1 MCGITGFYS
10 KTSSTFNN
18 AILKMNSAISH
29 RGPDN
34 SGLWQ
39 DKNSGIVFGHQR
51 LSILD
56 LSSAGNQPMLSN
68 SERFI
73 ITYNGEIYN
82 HLDIRNE
89 IKKKNLN
96 LKWKSSTDTET
107 LLEALELW
115 GVEETL
121 KKTVGM
127 FAFALWDKKK
137 SLFDIGKR

>member
-34 SGLWQ
+34 SGSWQ

-121 KKTVGM
+121 KKQLECLLLLYGI
-127 FAFALWDKKK
+127 KK
-137 SLFDIGKR
+137 IVV